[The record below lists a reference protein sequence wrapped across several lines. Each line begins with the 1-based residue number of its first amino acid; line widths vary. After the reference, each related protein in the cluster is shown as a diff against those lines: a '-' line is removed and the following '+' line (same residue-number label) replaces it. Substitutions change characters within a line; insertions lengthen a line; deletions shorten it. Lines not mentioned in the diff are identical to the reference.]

1 MRPILNGL
9 ITIYILVLSC
19 FSSADDRTASL
30 VMDMKSE
37 EVLHSHNADEPRYPA
52 SLTKIMT
59 IYLAFE
65 ALEVGV
71 ITPHD
76 KIIVSSYAAS
86 QPRTNMNL
94 KVGEVISVKDAIMG
108 MIVHSSNDAA
118 VAIAEEISGS
128 EEKFAALMTRKA
140 RALGMYNTVFKN
152 ATGLPNAEQKT
163 TAYDMA
169 KLGVAMK
176 SDFPK
181 YYKLFSVTEYNFK
194 GKRLVSHNHVVRNYE
209 NIDGLKTGYINASGF
224 NLVSSASDRNQ
235 QVIGVVMGGKSARE
249 RDDKMVRLLNKFVD
263 IKKTLVKK
271 ITKRKAIKPKIK
283 VNKTKA

>member
-1 MRPILNGL
+1 MRSILNCW
-9 ITIYILVLSC
+9 IAIYILVHAC
-19 FSSADDRTASL
+19 FASSDNKTASL
-30 VMDMKSE
+30 VMDAKSE

-65 ALEVGV
+65 ALEAGV
-71 ITPHD
+71 ISHND
-76 KIIVSSYAAS
+76 KIVVSSYAAS

-94 KVGEVISVKDAIMG
+94 RAGEVISVKDAIMG

-128 EEKFAALMTRKA
+128 EEKFADLMTRKA
-140 RALGMYNTVFKN
+140 RSLGMYNTVFRN
-152 ATGLPNAEQKT
+152 ATGLPNPEQQT

-194 GKRLVSHNHVVRNYE
+194 GRRLVSHNHVVKNYE

-224 NLVSSASDRNQ
+224 NLVSSASDHNQ
-235 QVIGVVMGGKSARE
+235 QVIGVVMGGNTARE

-263 IKKTLVKK
+263 IKKTLVRK
-271 ITKRKAIKPKIK
+271 ITKKKTAKAKKK
-283 VNKTKA
+283 VTKNKA